1 LAGFVMIKH
10 ILSVVRNMFPHK
22 RVAGSWFKICDATA
36 SKICDATLLKGFRI
50 KTWSSQ

>member
-1 LAGFVMIKH
+1 LAGFVMMKH

-22 RVAGSWFKICDATA
+22 RVAGSWFA

-50 KTWSSQ
+50 